1 MTNTDITTTDITTT
15 DTTTTPVH
23 PTPAPGE
30 VRDLM
35 ARAVSTT
42 AEVIGTVRPDQL
54 DLHTPCD
61 GLDVRE
67 LVVHLNEVLDRLAAL
82 GRGESP
88 FPIARREAPTD
99 DALLDTF
106 RIAAHELQAAWSD
119 PRLLDTPMV
128 LPWAQ
133 GPGREIMSGYIA
145 ELSTHTWDLAR
156 AVDADVAWDD
166 AVIADG
172 LATIRQWLPAEGRAE
187 LFAAVG
193 AAMGPDA
200 GPPPYA
206 LAVPVAA
213 DAPLIDQ
220 LVAHQ
225 GRSPLW
231 TT

>member
-1 MTNTDITTTDITTT
+1 MTNTN
-15 DTTTTPVH
+15 TPNT
-23 PTPAPGE
+23 PTPPAPAPGE

-35 ARAVSTT
+35 ARAVATT
-42 AEVIGTVRPDQL
+42 AGVIGTVRPDHL
-54 DLHTPCD
+54 DLPTPCE
-61 GLDVRE
+61 GMDVRE
-67 LVVHLNEVLDRLAAL
+67 LVVHLNEVLDRLAVL

-88 FPIARREAPTD
+88 FPLARREAPTD

-106 RIAAHELQAAWSD
+106 RAAAHELQAAWSD
-119 PRLLDTPMV
+119 PLLLDTPMV

-145 ELSTHTWDLAR
+145 ELSAHTWDLAR

-166 AVIADG
+166 EVIAEG

-187 LFAAVG
+187 LFAAIG

-206 LAVPVAA
+206 LAVPVAP
-213 DAPLIDQ
+213 DAPLIDR

-231 TT
+231 PA